1 MLTGSLLCMVTVSIL
16 LHHLLFLL
24 LHSLVLLL
32 LLLLLDGYDSVA
44 DVDSDGDTGVTD
56 GVRVKSWA

>member
-32 LLLLLDGYDSVA
+32 LLLLLDGYVA
-44 DVDSDGDTGVTD
+44 DADSDGDTGVTD

>member
-1 MLTGSLLCMVTVSIL
+1 MVTVSIL

-32 LLLLLDGYDSVA
+32 LLLLHDGDDSVA
-44 DVDSDGDTGVTD
+44 DADSDGDTGVTD

>member
-32 LLLLLDGYDSVA
+32 LLDGYDSVVDA
-44 DVDSDGDTGVTD
+44 DSDGDAGVTD

>member
-1 MLTGSLLCMVTVSIL
+1 MVTVSIL

-24 LHSLVLLL
+24 IHSLVLLL

-44 DVDSDGDTGVTD
+44 DSDGDTGVTD